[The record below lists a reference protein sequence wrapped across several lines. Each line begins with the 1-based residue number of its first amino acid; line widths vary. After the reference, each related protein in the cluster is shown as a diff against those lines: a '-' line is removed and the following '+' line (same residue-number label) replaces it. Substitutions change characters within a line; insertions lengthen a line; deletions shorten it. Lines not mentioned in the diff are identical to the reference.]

1 MEKGVKKSSKLVSY
15 RRGGFNFTPAPI
27 LRPAPKQPEKSLGR
41 EVFELSLEAV
51 SPDTLK
57 VRRFTESLATS
68 PKLSKQAR
76 SVLGDVST
84 IVDIVGFFKLLD
96 AVAPAEPNRQARH
109 QISS

>member
-1 MEKGVKKSSKLVSY
+1 MEKSIKKSNKLTSY

-27 LRPAPKQPEKSLGR
+27 LKPAPKEPEKSLGR
-41 EVFELSLEAV
+41 EVFELLLEAV

-76 SVLGDVST
+76 SVLGDVGT
-84 IVDIVGFFKLLD
+84 IVDIIGFFKLLD
-96 AVAPAEPNRQARH
+96 AVAPPEPNHQARR
-109 QISS
+109 QISN

>member
-1 MEKGVKKSSKLVSY
+1 MEKGVNKSSKLVSY
-15 RRGGFNFTPAPI
+15 RRGGFNVAPAPI
-27 LRPAPKQPEKSLGR
+27 LRPAPKRAEKSLGR
-41 EVFELSLEAV
+41 EVFELLLEAV

-76 SVLGDVST
+76 SVLGDVGT
-84 IVDIVGFFKLLD
+84 IVDIIGFFKLLD
-96 AVAPAEPNRQARH
+96 AVAPAESNSQAGR

>member
-15 RRGGFNFTPAPI
+15 RRGGFNFTPAP
-27 LRPAPKQPEKSLGR
+27 KQPEKSLGR
-41 EVFELSLEAV
+41 EVFELLLEAV

-76 SVLGDVST
+76 SVLGDVGT

-96 AVAPAEPNRQARH
+96 AVAPAEPNRQARRR
-109 QISS
+109 ISS